1 MKECIKITERDYV
14 RLNSLVHDALKQ
26 KGIDKHNLNL
36 LLDKLN
42 KAKRVPT
49 FEIPHDR
56 IVMNSVVELY
66 DPENSQSMTIK
77 LVFPQEANFRQGN
90 ISIMSLLGS
99 ALIGCREDSKITYD
113 VPAGKKEILIRK
125 IIYHPE
131 YGPKNKN
138 EFILLFN

>member
-1 MKECIKITERDYV
+1 MNECIKITGPDYI

-26 KGIDKHNLNL
+26 KGMDKHNLVL
-36 LLDKLN
+36 LSEKLE
-42 KAKRVPT
+42 KAERVPT

-56 IVMNSVVELY
+56 ITMNSVVELY

-99 ALIGCREDSKITYD
+99 ALIGCREGSKVIYN
-113 VPAGKKEILIRK
+113 VPTGKKELLIRK
-125 IIYHPE
+125 IIYQPE
-131 YGPKNKN
+131 YGPKNKS